1 MGILLPVADRAWV
14 IPGGVNI
21 GVLVNDD
28 EQIVLVDTGLNES
41 SAKKAIK
48 VVREELGGEIVAV
61 LRRTPTPTTSAA
73 TPRS

>member
-21 GVLVNDD
+21 VVLVNDD

-61 LRRTPTPTTSAA
+61 LRLRCW
-73 TPRS
+73 R